1 MRCTECGWPLAE
13 TELVSTHRTSEGFVS
28 YRRCM
33 CGRITIQLR
42 EHWGSANPGGPVAGP
57 RPVQRLT

>member
-1 MRCTECGWPLAE
+1 VE

-33 CGRITIQLR
+33 CGQITIQLR
-42 EHWGSANPGGPVAGP
+42 EHRDNPGAPVVSTG
-57 RPVQRLT
+57 PVQRLT

>member
-13 TELVSTHRTSEGFVS
+13 TELVSIHRTSEGFVS

-42 EHWGSANPGGPVAGP
+42 EQGASANAGAHVVGTGS
-57 RPVQRLT
+57 VQRLT

>member
-28 YRRCM
+28 YRRCI
-33 CGRITIQLR
+33 CGGFTIQL
-42 EHWGSANPGGPVAGP
+42 HVGGASANAGAHVLGTG
-57 RPVQRLT
+57 PVQRLM

>member
-1 MRCTECGWPLAE
+1 MGCAECGWPLAE
-13 TELVSTHRTSEGFVS
+13 TELVSTHRTSEGVIS

-42 EHWGSANPGGPVAGP
+42 EQGGAANLGALVVGTGPA
-57 RPVQRLT
+57 QRLT